1 MTDRPPEP
9 QPGPPHAADGTSG
22 DLDEAAVAAEWQ
34 KLEAERIAEERE
46 EAREDAEHEAPPA
59 GRRWPWR
66 ALAAALIAGL
76 LLALALNWPGLVS
89 RPDAGHPPANRPEP

>member
-9 QPGPPHAADGTSG
+9 PEGPPRAADAASG
-22 DLDEAAVAAEWQ
+22 DLDEAAVAAEWR
-34 KLEAERIAEERE
+34 KLEAERLAQERE
-46 EAREDAEHEAPPA
+46 EAREDAEDDAPPA

-76 LLALALNWPGLVS
+76 ALALALNWPAFVS
-89 RPDAGHPPANRPEP
+89 PQDAGSPPADRPEP

>member
-9 QPGPPHAADGTSG
+9 HQGSPQAADAATG
-22 DLDEAAVAAEWQ
+22 DLDEAAVAAEWR
-34 KLEAERIAEERE
+34 KLEAERLAEERE
-46 EAREDAEHEAPPA
+46 EAREDADEDAPPA

-76 LLALALNWPGLVS
+76 VLALALNWPTLVS
-89 RPDAGHPPANRPEP
+89 HPDAGSPPAVRPEP